1 VSGTIPTIPD
11 GRTLRVR
18 QCKQSPPD
26 CGNAL
31 RVDTLIF
38 GVLLY
43 AAWAVFKGSS
53 RVLILWLFVAGLL
66 ATLFVF
72 NHHMTDPLPLNF

>member
-1 VSGTIPTIPD
+1 
-11 GRTLRVR
+11 
-18 QCKQSPPD
+18 
-26 CGNAL
+26 
-31 RVDTLIF
+31 VDTLIF

-43 AAWAVFKGSS
+43 SAWAVFKGSS
-53 RVLILWLFVAGLL
+53 RVLILWLFVAGLM